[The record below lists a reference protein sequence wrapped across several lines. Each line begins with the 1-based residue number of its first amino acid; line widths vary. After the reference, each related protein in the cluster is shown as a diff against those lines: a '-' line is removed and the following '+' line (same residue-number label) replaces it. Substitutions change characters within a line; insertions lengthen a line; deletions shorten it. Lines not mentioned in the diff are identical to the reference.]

1 MARGGDGRQTHGNQ
15 TNHCLPARAGHSKSQ
30 QAQVAPAAPAPHN
43 KEAHEDP
50 QRRTR
55 KVMAAEPNEFALGLA
70 PTTQTGNFTLLF
82 SQHQKIMS
90 RLL

>member
-1 MARGGDGRQTHGNQ
+1 MARGGDGRQTYGNQ
-15 TNHCLPARAGHSKSQ
+15 ANHCLPARAGHSKSQ
-30 QAQVAPAAPAPHN
+30 QAQVAPAAPAPDN
-43 KEAHEDP
+43 QEAHEDP
-50 QRRTR
+50 QRHT
-55 KVMAAEPNEFALGLA
+55 VMAAEPNEFALGLA

>member
-1 MARGGDGRQTHGNQ
+1 MARGGDGRHTYGNQ
-15 TNHCLPARAGHSKSQ
+15 ANHYLPARAGHSKSQ
-30 QAQVAPAAPAPHN
+30 QAQAAPAAHSSDN
-43 KEAHEDP
+43 QEAHEDP
-50 QRRTR
+50 QRHE
-55 KVMAAEPNEFALGLA
+55 VMAAEPNEFALGLA

>member
-1 MARGGDGRQTHGNQ
+1 MA
-15 TNHCLPARAGHSKSQ
+15 ARPMESVAYRM
-30 QAQVAPAAPAPHN
+30 VAPVGLDFSKVMAGQELGRDKMMAGLAA
-43 KEAHEDP
+43 DDV
-50 QRRTR
+50 
-55 KVMAAEPNEFALGLA
+55 VMAAEPNEFALGLA